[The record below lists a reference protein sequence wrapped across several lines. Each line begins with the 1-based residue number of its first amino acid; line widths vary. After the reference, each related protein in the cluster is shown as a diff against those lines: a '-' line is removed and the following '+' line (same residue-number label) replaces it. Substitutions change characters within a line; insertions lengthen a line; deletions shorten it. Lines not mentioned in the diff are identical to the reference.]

1 MTYYK
6 KSPERELE
14 EMADAFLADNDPLWR
29 DRRKRKSRHYES
41 PYLTK
46 QQLDEVRNREI
57 PFSSL
62 KDGQAGQC
70 AENGCEVDNFRKPRR
85 ND

>member
-1 MTYYK
+1 MGK
-6 KSPERELE
+6 KGQERILE
-14 EMADAFLADNDPLWR
+14 EAADEFLTTHDPFYR
-29 DRRKRKSRHYES
+29 DKRRNKGRRVSY

-62 KDGQAGQC
+62 GDNQAAQC
-70 AENGCEVDNFRKPRR
+70 ASHNCDVSNYREAKNNE
-85 ND
+85 